1 MKSIQLL
8 LTLCRNLLEEP
19 RRLRYTIA
27 LSDRG
32 PSWQTLTIT
41 TWGRDQPRLVG
52 KRGGTINA
60 ITVIAEAMK
69 IDFHLTEPERIGE
82 AEPVEPRTETES
94 LLKALSDE
102 LRDKPMITVEGDFV
116 TVSKSQLD
124 PVVFRAICLVL
135 HHSGVRHNQPSQ
147 IEYT

>member
-19 RRLRYTIA
+19 RRLRYTVEP
-27 LSDRG
+27 SDMPG
-32 PSWQTLTIT
+32 WQSLTIT

-60 ITVIAEAMK
+60 LTSIAAA
-69 IDFHLTEPERIGE
+69 ININLHLTEPESIGE
-82 AEPVEPRTETES
+82 AAPVEPMTETES

-102 LRDKPMITVEGDFV
+102 LRDKPLITIQGDRV
-116 TVSKSQLD
+116 TVARSQLD
-124 PVVFRAICLVL
+124 PVVFRAICIVL